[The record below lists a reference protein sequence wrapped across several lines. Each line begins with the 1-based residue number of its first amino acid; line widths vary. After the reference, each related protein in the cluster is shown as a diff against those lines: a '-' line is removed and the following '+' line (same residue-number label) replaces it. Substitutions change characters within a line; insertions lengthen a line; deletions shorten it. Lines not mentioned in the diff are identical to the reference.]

1 MKRIYIKPETTYMA
15 CESIEFLAQSAGTEW
30 HTGTDQEPG
39 DTPVGPDQPDPNKDE
54 AKQNSILFDDLW
66 E

>member
-1 MKRIYIKPETTYMA
+1 MA
-15 CESIEFLAQSAGTEW
+15 CESIEFLAKSAGTEW

-39 DTPVGPDQPDPNKDE
+39 DTPVGPDQPNPNSDD
-54 AKQNSILFDDLW
+54 AKQNSFLFDDLW

>member
-15 CESIEFLAQSAGTEW
+15 CESIEFLAKSAETEW
-30 HTGTDQEPG
+30 HTGTDGQG
-39 DTPVGPDQPDPNKDE
+39 DDTPVGPGQPDPNKDD
-54 AKQNSILFDDLW
+54 AKQNSIFFDDLW

>member
-1 MKRIYIKPETTYMA
+1 MKRIYIKPETTYLA
-15 CESIEFLAQSAGTEW
+15 CESIEFLAKSADTEW
-30 HTGTDQEPG
+30 HTGTDGQ
-39 DTPVGPDQPDPNKDE
+39 DTPVGPQQPDPNSDD